1 MKDWWGNLCERI
13 TFPPLNPLPLE
24 AVLQCEKTDFLRRGE
39 RRSGGKD
46 LERQPL
52 TVHTQRAKRMKTFN
66 FIQETI
72 FHNLKDPHSKALE
85 PDCLSPPLFAIATQ
99 SPRGENIFL
108 EHDF

>member
-66 FIQETI
+66 FIQETNPTASRPLYLQLRHSLPGEKI
-72 FHNLKDPHSKALE
+72 F
-85 PDCLSPPLFAIATQ
+85 F
-99 SPRGENIFL
+99 
-108 EHDF
+108 